1 MAMVAA
7 AEVSYGTQQNNAI
20 ALMLAIC
27 VRSYAFLL
35 QLVGMQFRS
44 QFADVST
51 WCENHRGNAQV
62 CVPVILC
69 LLSSACYPVPVIQC
83 LVSKEAHHTIVVRW
97 CGAHHTLV

>member
-7 AEVSYGTQQNNAI
+7 VEVSYGTHQNNVI

-27 VRSYAFLL
+27 VRSYAFVL

-62 CVPVILC
+62 CVPVIQC
-69 LLSSACYPVPVIQC
+69 LLS
-83 LVSKEAHHTIVVRW
+83 KEAYHTIVVRW